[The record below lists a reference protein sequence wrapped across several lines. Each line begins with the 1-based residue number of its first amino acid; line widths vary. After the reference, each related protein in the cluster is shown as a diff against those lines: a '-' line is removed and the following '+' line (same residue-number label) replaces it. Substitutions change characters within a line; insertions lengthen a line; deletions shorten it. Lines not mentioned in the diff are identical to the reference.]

1 MRNLL
6 VPQSAI
12 EFNDRKWFQADTSQL
27 YQDTRNWNLK
37 HFSSGEEKKMAI
49 KLQRR
54 YYFLHIFVILLPC
67 IHSASFAFAYLI
79 RGYYHLWCI
88 LFCKL
93 KMEDDTEEM
102 GYYHLL
108 SLMVHPILHSLYSCN
123 SGRVC
128 CFISYSHYFIHP
140 AIHLCHIVS
149 FFSSRMCVLLR
160 MREVSAK
167 YKDFS
172 YLLLQDLVLM
182 KSRWFK
188 VHHKTRV
195 AYAES
200 QLWSN

>member
-54 YYFLHIFVILLPC
+54 YHFLHIFVILLPC

-108 SLMVHPILHSLYSCN
+108 
-123 SGRVC
+123 
-128 CFISYSHYFIHP
+128 
-140 AIHLCHIVS
+140 
-149 FFSSRMCVLLR
+149 
-160 MREVSAK
+160 
-167 YKDFS
+167 
-172 YLLLQDLVLM
+172 LLL
-182 KSRWFK
+182 
-188 VHHKTRV
+188 
-195 AYAES
+195 
-200 QLWSN
+200 LWCILFCTAFTAATLAVFAALLATATTLFTPPSTFAIL

>member
-1 MRNLL
+1 MYITQLSNF
-6 VPQSAI
+6 I
-12 EFNDRKWFQADTSQL
+12 EDT
-27 YQDTRNWNLK
+27 
-37 HFSSGEEKKMAI
+37 I
-49 KLQRR
+49 
-54 YYFLHIFVILLPC
+54 FLHIFVILLPC

-79 RGYYHLWCI
+79 MFCV
-88 LFCKL
+88 CKL
-93 KMEDDTEEM
+93 MMEDDTEEM

-182 KSRWFK
+182 KSR
-188 VHHKTRV
+188 
-195 AYAES
+195 
-200 QLWSN
+200 